1 MAGRQEATDTGFTRQ
16 RELRPNLWARFVV
29 KWISTPP
36 PLGVAG
42 AAAAVRLVVGSVIAP
57 DWRDQ
62 ANVLNDWDGDLNKSP
77 AHSMTTESNP
87 PGRIVGIPDK
97 WLSAKPRGVPR
108 RRNRCYFTSGPTNT
122 GELTEN
128 ET

>member
-1 MAGRQEATDTGFTRQ
+1 
-16 RELRPNLWARFVV
+16 V

-42 AAAAVRLVVGSVIAP
+42 AAAAVLLVVGSVIAP

-77 AHSMTTESNP
+77 
-87 PGRIVGIPDK
+87 
-97 WLSAKPRGVPR
+97 
-108 RRNRCYFTSGPTNT
+108 
-122 GELTEN
+122 LTQ
-128 ET
+128 